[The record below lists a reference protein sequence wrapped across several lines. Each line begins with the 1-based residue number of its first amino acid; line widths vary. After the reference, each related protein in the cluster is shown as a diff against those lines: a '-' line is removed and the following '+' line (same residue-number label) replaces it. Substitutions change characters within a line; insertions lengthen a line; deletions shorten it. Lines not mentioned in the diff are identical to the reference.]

1 MKVAFAYNQKSEG
14 RQSGCLQSKGETD
27 SEEPPDAQAEF
38 DAPETINAI
47 RSALESLGHEV
58 VMVEADHDAFSR
70 LREAGPDMVFNYAE
84 GLKGECRESQIP
96 IFCEMLGIPYTGS
109 GPLTLAIALDK
120 ARTKEVLSFHGIPTP
135 EFQVFRK
142 ADEPLKSSLD
152 FPLIVKP
159 NGEGS
164 SKGITNDCLVR
175 DEGQLRKKLEQ
186 MIGTYRQPAIAEEFL
201 EGREFTVSL
210 LGNGSP
216 EVLPIVEVCFDD
228 LPEGINKFDSFEA
241 KWIYDDPSSGKHV
254 ENMVRCPAEI
264 PEDLEK
270 EIKRMCLEAYK
281 ALGCRDFCRIDM
293 RLDSKGVPNIIELN
307 PIAGLIPDPK
317 ENSRFPKSCYAAGM
331 TYGQI
336 IGRILEEARKR
347 HEKAA

>member
-1 MKVAFAYNQKSEG
+1 MKVAFAYNQK
-14 RQSGCLQSKGETD
+14 GEAD
-27 SEEPPDAQAEF
+27 SEEPPDGQAEF

-47 RSALESLGHEV
+47 KDAIESHGHDV
-58 VMVEADHDAFSR
+58 IMIEANENAFQK
-70 LREAGPDMVFNYAE
+70 LRESGADMVFNFAE
-84 GLKGECRESQIP
+84 GVRGESRESQIP
-96 IFCEMLGIPYTGS
+96 IFCELLGIPYTGS
-109 GPLTLAIALDK
+109 GPLTLALALDK
-120 ARTKEVLSFHGIPTP
+120 AKTKEVLSYYGIPTAK
-135 EFQVFRK
+135 FKVFNK
-142 ADEPLKSSLD
+142 ANEPLNSSLN

-159 NGEGS
+159 NREGS

-175 DEGQLRKKLEQ
+175 NDEQLRKKLKEVIR
-186 MIGTYRQPAIAEEFL
+186 MYKQPVIAEEFL

-210 LGNGSP
+210 IGNGSP
-216 EVLPIVEVCFDD
+216 EVLPIVEVCFDC
-228 LPEGINKFDSFEA
+228 LPEGVNRFDSQEV
-241 KWIYDDPSSGKHV
+241 KWEYDSPGSGY
-254 ENMVRCPAEI
+254 EMVKCPAEI
-264 PEDLEK
+264 PKELEK
-270 EIKRMCLEAYK
+270 EIKKVCLEAYK
-281 ALGCRDFCRIDM
+281 ALGCRDFCRIDL